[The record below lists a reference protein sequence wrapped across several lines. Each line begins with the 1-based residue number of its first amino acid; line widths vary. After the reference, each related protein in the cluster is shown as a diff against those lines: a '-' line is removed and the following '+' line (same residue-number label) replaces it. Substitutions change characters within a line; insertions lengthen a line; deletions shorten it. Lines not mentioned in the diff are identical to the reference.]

1 MVGTVKLKK
10 YQNANTTATAVS
22 GDLSLWLPAFDE
34 QSEQLFLRSTLS
46 QQLFYSILCLV
57 LFL

>member
-10 YQNANTTATAVS
+10 CQNANTTATAVS
-22 GDLSLWLPAFDE
+22 GDLSLWLPALDE